1 MGDCKGLVIV
11 TAPVAVP
18 APAAQLQKRLA
29 HVQGLAE
36 PLYGSTIEEEADLL
50 RFMPCAAAQVDSQ
63 RQGNRPGS
71 SGREMRTGS
80 QQAV

>member
-29 HVQGLAE
+29 HVARAWLSRFTVVRSKRRRICSGLCLA
-36 PLYGSTIEEEADLL
+36 LL
-50 RFMPCAAAQVDSQ
+50 PR
-63 RQGNRPGS
+63 
-71 SGREMRTGS
+71 
-80 QQAV
+80 